1 MKILG
6 KISVAGTFLVGILIA
21 VVAAA
26 SDTSWSAS
34 VGHLQQKI
42 VDILDERL
50 IPSSAEDPN
59 AFWPSTI
66 NRLDQKI
73 LGRPV
78 LFIGHAGG
86 GYQKSTYTNSIDA
99 LEQNYREGLRFFEID
114 FMRTKDGKI
123 VCIHD
128 WRNGYLT
135 YEEFKQKQYDQANF
149 LMKFNNCDLDTLGAF
164 LAAKPDASL
173 VLDTKIDE
181 EKERPEN
188 AVQFFGEIRR
198 HLTEKFGIALDRLVP
213 QAYSLDQTKQLKA
226 AGYPNVIFTV
236 YKVKGPKEFGEACK
250 LDGVAIT
257 APVNW
262 IIDGR
267 VKVSKRSAPDHCPIF
282 VHPAEKLDQL
292 AEAMKIAPQVRGI
305 YTSFLRPE

>member
-1 MKILG
+1 MRILG
-6 KISVAGTFLVGILIA
+6 RVLGIAIFALGFLVATLA
-21 VVAAA
+21 VI
-26 SDTSWSAS
+26 SDTSWSMSISHIQEKVAE
-34 VGHLQQKI
+34 LFD
-42 VDILDERL
+42 DILAAPPD
-50 IPSSAEDPN
+50 EDPD
-59 AFWPSTI
+59 AFWSSTI
-66 NRLDQKI
+66 ARLDQKI
-73 LGRPV
+73 LGRQV
-78 LFIGHAGG
+78 LFIGHAAG

-135 YEEFKQKQYDQANF
+135 YDEFKRKQHDQSNF

-164 LAAKPDASL
+164 LASRPDVSL

-181 EKERPEN
+181 EKEKPEN
-188 AVQFFGEIRR
+188 AYTFFGEIRQ
-198 HLTEKFGIALDRLVP
+198 HLTERYGIALQRLIP
-213 QAYSLDQTKQLKA
+213 QAYSLAQTKQFKA

-236 YKVKGPKEFGEACK
+236 YKVKGPKEFGEACR
-250 LDGVAIT
+250 LEGVAIT

-267 VKVSKRSAPDHCPIF
+267 VKVSKKSAPPHCPIF
-282 VHPAEKLDQL
+282 VHPVEKRDQL